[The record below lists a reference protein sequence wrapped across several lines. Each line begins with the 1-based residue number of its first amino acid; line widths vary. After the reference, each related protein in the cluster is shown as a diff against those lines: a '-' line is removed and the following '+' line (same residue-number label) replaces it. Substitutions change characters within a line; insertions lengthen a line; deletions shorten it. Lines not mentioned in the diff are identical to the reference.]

1 MEKKKRRRWIAGFLA
16 VIMTITG
23 VGIPLPF
30 PSEASD
36 IWPQKSTAPFYCLD
50 GGKGWKKV
58 DRYDMYKFDT
68 MPSPLTET
76 QAKRLFWAYPDNWSA
91 LKDAAKKFDPGL
103 YAEIASTTSSAN
115 IVKYVKDDA
124 GTKFAWVADNPEI
137 EDRAIAAMEQAS
149 SVGLA
154 AGKEAPDAIRG
165 ATSEDTAVPFQVL
178 PFSDGP
184 GALDTEFVLGK
195 EFIRDIAK
203 IEPQSVWDNGSTGGN
218 VGWLDASQDKN
229 IAKSVMGTNL
239 YEVTWS
245 GDAIR
250 IHNNGSATANENAVG
265 SSMTDEEKYNKTTVR
280 YKITMRGNSGWY
292 TEGSWNPEY
301 LREWMDFKV
310 CINAP
315 EHQRLYKA
323 DMRIIPSDMV
333 FYLVISQDGGEK
345 DERQEYGAET
355 PTLEFQ
361 IYRHKETFSADYNV
375 RLVKHDDETGMP
387 LKGSQFYLYERFE
400 DQDKISK
407 ADGEGKLAEKNL
419 SFRPWRDFQVFS
431 EGTTNEKGEITYR
444 DTRKYAYEK
453 TYCDGHAAPSWAN
466 MPEEQGKGDGK
477 SDAYEDKK
485 TVCGERLEHA
495 FDFMEAAFAN
505 GQELVIF
512 VTGLNTGEASVEFLK
527 EYNCE
532 RYYRYNKELL
542 FDNQENEMKEVLGK

>member
-1 MEKKKRRRWIAGFLA
+1 MEEKKRRRWLAGFLA

-431 EGTTNEKGEITYR
+431 EGTMKLMDE
-444 DTRKYAYEK
+444 ALQ
-453 TYCDGHAAPSWAN
+453 
-466 MPEEQGKGDGK
+466 EELM
-477 SDAYEDKK
+477 ED
-485 TVCGERLEHA
+485 
-495 FDFMEAAFAN
+495 
-505 GQELVIF
+505 
-512 VTGLNTGEASVEFLK
+512 
-527 EYNCE
+527 
-532 RYYRYNKELL
+532 LL
-542 FDNQENEMKEVLGK
+542 T

>member
-58 DRYDMYKFDT
+58 DRYGMYKFDT

-195 EFIRDIAK
+195 ECAPMKGATSIQERLWELRKDKGLNLEELSKLTGISKSALGSYEKEDFKEINHGNLITLADFYGVSVDYLLCRTENREQINTPLTELHLNDEMVALLKSGRINNRLLCELATHKDFIKFLADIEIYVDGIATMQIQNLNTLVDTVRHEIIERYRPGEDDPHLKVLQAAHISDDEYFSHMVLDDLNLIIRDIRETHKKDSESA
-203 IEPQSVWDNGSTGGN
+203 PQTTV
-218 VGWLDASQDKN
+218 
-229 IAKSVMGTNL
+229 
-239 YEVTWS
+239 
-245 GDAIR
+245 
-250 IHNNGSATANENAVG
+250 ANELKENLEAV
-265 SSMTDEEKYNKTTVR
+265 EN
-280 YKITMRGNSGWY
+280 
-292 TEGSWNPEY
+292 
-301 LREWMDFKV
+301 F
-310 CINAP
+310 
-315 EHQRLYKA
+315 
-323 DMRIIPSDMV
+323 
-333 FYLVISQDGGEK
+333 
-345 DERQEYGAET
+345 
-355 PTLEFQ
+355 
-361 IYRHKETFSADYNV
+361 
-375 RLVKHDDETGMP
+375 
-387 LKGSQFYLYERFE
+387 KGSRLE
-400 DQDKISK
+400 
-407 ADGEGKLAEKNL
+407 KLAVLYCKQLGINYKNL
-419 SFRPWRDFQVFS
+419 SDEEFRWLIRILQ
-431 EGTTNEKGEITYR
+431 
-444 DTRKYAYEK
+444 
-453 TYCDGHAAPSWAN
+453 
-466 MPEEQGKGDGK
+466 K
-477 SDAYEDKK
+477 SKK
-485 TVCGERLEHA
+485 TGTP
-495 FDFMEAAFAN
+495 
-505 GQELVIF
+505 I
-512 VTGLNTGEASVEFLK
+512 
-527 EYNCE
+527 
-532 RYYRYNKELL
+532 
-542 FDNQENEMKEVLGK
+542 NQRKKR

>member
-323 DMRIIPSDMV
+323 DMRIIPADMV

-345 DERQEYGAET
+345 DERQEYGVET

-407 ADGEGKLAEKNL
+407 ADGEGKLSEKNL

-477 SDAYEDKK
+477 SDAYE
-485 TVCGERLEHA
+485 
-495 FDFMEAAFAN
+495 EAAE
-505 GQELVIF
+505 Q
-512 VTGLNTGEASVEFLK
+512 T
-527 EYNCE
+527 
-532 RYYRYNKELL
+532 R
-542 FDNQENEMKEVLGK
+542 DNNRAAAKQWL